1 MTGEANNY
9 VMKSY
14 YIRACICFYCVCLHE
29 LLFCLS
35 FIYKQ
40 HFIESK
46 FSRPEQGAPT
56 PSAISNIFELIKFNF
71 SLEEETTLK
80 FMKRYEE
87 LYDMEDPLYEE
98 RKVLLEK
105 T

>member
-9 VMKSY
+9 VMKRY
-14 YIRACICFYCVCLHE
+14 YIRACICVYCVCLHE
-29 LLFCLS
+29 PLFCLS

-46 FSRPEQGAPT
+46 FSKPEQGAPAPT
-56 PSAISNIFELIKFNF
+56 AFSNIFELIKFNF
-71 SLEEETTLK
+71 SLGEETTLK
-80 FMKRYEE
+80 FMKLYEE

-98 RKVLLEK
+98 WKIL
-105 T
+105 